1 MQLDAQQPQFR
12 EPQQQLPLT
21 ASRLS
26 PFETAIVEALGS
38 RGQTPTA
45 VSGLGKGQATRKVG
59 NKRRTGAG
67 SGRIS
72 PQPATP
78 TTVTNPRVP
87 AHLVVKPRTP
97 LIVVEAERLSA
108 VTASTLLPATPHTPM
123 AFAGATLPA
132 APANPSDNAAW
143 CGFKFLGQAAQL
155 ATAYCSAAS
164 RIEGEGSELAWTH
177 QHQQKYYAG
186 FCAFCASDAR
196 DARTLIANQ
205 DATTLPHNTP
215 AATRRSTQYSGRT
228 RRHLTLDSIFLR

>member
-45 VSGLGKGQATRKVG
+45 FSGLGKGQATRKVS
-59 NKRRTGAG
+59 NERRIGAG

-72 PQPATP
+72 PQPAT
-78 TTVTNPRVP
+78 TTTNPLVP
-87 AHLVVKPRTP
+87 AHLLVKPRTP

-108 VTASTLLPATPHTPM
+108 VTASTPLPATPHTPM
-123 AFAGATLPA
+123 AFAAATLPA

-143 CGFKFLGQAAQL
+143 GGFPGQAAQL
-155 ATAYCSAAS
+155 ATAYCSAAC

-177 QHQQKYYAG
+177 QHQQKYYPA
-186 FCAFCASDAR
+186 FCAFCASDAP

-215 AATRRSTQYSGRT
+215 DATGRSTQYSGRI